1 LHNFTQF
8 FVKISGTD
16 EKKELE
22 FIKYEYIEKAN
33 AKELRT

>member
-1 LHNFTQF
+1 M
-8 FVKISGTD
+8 K
-16 EKKELE
+16 EKELE